1 MNLEPTQPEIT
12 VGDVLD
18 ALSACDRETPVRL
31 AVNPFFPM
39 AHLLGCVIEGRDG
52 GGRPVAYFAEA
63 QEAVQLGPLPPDVAV
78 KLTWQP
84 PNEAPARRRRGTTRP
99 SGDQ

>member
-1 MNLEPTQPEIT
+1 MKLEPEIT

-18 ALSACDRETPVRL
+18 ALSTCDRMARVRM
-31 AVNPFFPM
+31 AVNPFYPM
-39 AHLLGCVIEGRDG
+39 AHLLGGVIESRAENGES
-52 GGRPVAYFAEA
+52 VVYFAESK
-63 QEAVQLGPLPPDVAV
+63 EAVQLGPLPPDVAV
-78 KLTWQP
+78 TLTWQP

>member
-1 MNLEPTQPEIT
+1 MTLEQPEIT

-18 ALSACDRETPVRL
+18 ALAACDRGTPVRL
-31 AVNPFFPM
+31 AINPFFPM
-39 AHLLGCVIEGRDG
+39 THLMGGVIRSSDET
-52 GGRPVAYFAEA
+52 GRPVIYFAEA
-63 QEAVQLGPLPPDVAV
+63 KEAVQLGPLPPDVAV